1 MDRIDI
7 VKEKLG
13 QRRHNERQITALR
26 RTAKEVRRY
35 RVNIRLLTII
45 LAMLLIFTMAVYIV
59 AVLYRNSGRFS
70 VNIDKYE
77 MMEYGLSLS
86 ESRELTYM
94 RSQLNAKISEKMTN
108 ISEKSIADNV
118 DMIDGEHNGRDYIA
132 YTFYL
137 VNAGEQAL
145 SYDYEV
151 KYSNVTNSLDEAV
164 RLRLYVDG
172 DPTLYAKTR
181 SDGGGAEPG
190 TTEFYSDNVMA
201 RGRISNLQPGEV
213 TKYTVVIWLEGND
226 PDCIDWLIGGTMKVE
241 MEMSVVH

>member
-151 KYSNVTNSLDEAV
+151 KYSNVTNSLDEAI
-164 RLRLYVDG
+164 RLRLYVNG
-172 DPTLYAKTR
+172 EPTLYAKTR